1 MDYYNIQK
9 NDKSIRFLIKN
20 IDKSILNGIRRIIL
34 SEIPIIAFDDKDIN
48 ILKNTNDF
56 HNEFIANRISLIPL
70 HFNENETNN
79 FKKENYTFKI
89 SKKNNTN
96 DVIKVTSADINIY
109 DVNNKLV
116 DNNFKLHI
124 FPYNKITNDFI
135 LITKLKPNKYDIE
148 NGQELDIEFKASIDI
163 AKKHARWSPV
173 SQSVFYNNY
182 DETGDDIIKSQR
194 NFKKNQYDEPI
205 EFVFMIESECGLRP
219 EYLFYKAYTILYNKL
234 NLLIKKINENKI
246 KIEKM
251 GEIDNFY
258 QIAIIGEDYTLMEI
272 IQSLI
277 YNKYFRSSEG
287 ISGNSILEYIGYYI
301 NHPDAN
307 TIYMKLKFSKNIDV
321 SKFMVDNLE
330 DIKKIIK
337 KYTNKWITF
346 SELNTFGIQNIMV

>member
-9 NDKSIRFLIKN
+9 NEKSIRFIIKN
-20 IDKSILNGIRRIIL
+20 IDKSILNGLRRIIL
-34 SEIPIIAFDDKDIN
+34 SEIPMVAFDDKDIN

-56 HNEFIANRISLIPL
+56 HNEFIANRIALIPP
-70 HFNENETNN
+70 HFNENETTN
-79 FKKENYTFKI
+79 FKKEDYTFKI

-96 DVIKVTSADINIY
+96 SVIKVTSADINIY

-148 NGQELDIEFKASIDI
+148 NGQELNIEFKASIDI

-182 DETGDDIIKSQR
+182 DEIGNDIIKSQR

-205 EFVFMIESECGLRP
+205 EFVFMIETECGLRP
-219 EYLFYKAYTILYNKL
+219 EYLFYKAYIILYNKL
-234 NLLIKKINENKI
+234 NLLIKKINENKV

-287 ISGNSILEYIGYYI
+287 ISGDSILEYIGYYI

-307 TIYMKLKFSKNIDV
+307 IIYLKLKFSKNIDV

-337 KYTNKWITF
+337 KYTTKWVKF